1 MQLAVQET
9 PLLAELNLRQTAR
22 YEPHETFEQVETGFA
37 E

>member
-9 PLLAELNLRQTAR
+9 PLLAELNLRQTVR
-22 YEPHETFEQVETGFA
+22 YSPRETFEQVETGVA